1 MSNIYIYFFQI
12 SRRMNKN
19 VIEVNLIKDNDEI
32 NPDSSMETD
41 NHLTPQNPGTKLF
54 FFFYV
59 VLNL

>member
-1 MSNIYIYFFQI
+1 
-12 SRRMNKN
+12 MNKN